1 MGWGRSHLKDRYV
14 LIYKEQLLI
23 TYSPSEIGYCHGRL
37 NIYSCPKTL
46 IKHLEAGL
54 ERELNERVN
63 INWHSQVLKPGSYR
77 GQMSYSSAI
86 GSGAKIVNVLKS
98 WSYLIFELSEFNSS
112 EGSIYFYTKELGL
125 YRGSINSQGQIVV
138 SEDMLKSAITQNLS
152 QSDLTIA
159 LEKLIGRPWDD
170 FLEPFRRVEI
180 EAASSLADRLSV

>member
-1 MGWGRSHLKDRYV
+1 VGWGRSHLRDRYV

-138 SEDMLKSAITQNLS
+138 SEDVLKSAITQNLS

-159 LEKLIGRPWDD
+159 LEKLMGRPWDD

>member
-1 MGWGRSHLKDRYV
+1 MGWGRSHLRDRYV

-54 ERELNERVN
+54 ERELNESVN
-63 INWHSQVLKPGSYR
+63 FNWQSQVLKPGSYR

-86 GSGAKIVNVLKS
+86 GSGAKIVNALKS

-112 EGSIYFYTKELGL
+112 EGSIYFYTKDLGL
-125 YRGSINSQGQIVV
+125 YRGSINSHGQIVV
-138 SEDMLKSAITQNLS
+138 SEDMLESAITQNLS

-159 LEKLIGRPWDD
+159 LEKLMGRPWDD
-170 FLEPFRRVEI
+170 FLEPFRKVEI

>member
-1 MGWGRSHLKDRYV
+1 VGWGRSHLKDRYV

-37 NIYSCPKTL
+37 IIYSCPKTL

-138 SEDMLKSAITQNLS
+138 SEDMLKCAITQNLS

>member
-1 MGWGRSHLKDRYV
+1 MGWGRSHLRDRYV

-112 EGSIYFYTKELGL
+112 EGSIYFYTKEFGL

-159 LEKLIGRPWDD
+159 LEKLMGRPWDD

-180 EAASSLADRLSV
+180 EAASNLADRLSV

>member
-1 MGWGRSHLKDRYV
+1 MGWGRSHLRDRYV

-23 TYSPSEIGYCHGRL
+23 TYTPSEIGYCHGRL
-37 NIYSCPKTL
+37 SIYSCPKAL

-63 INWHSQVLKPGSYR
+63 INWQSQILKPGTFR

-86 GSGAKIVNVLKS
+86 GSGAKIVNALKS

-159 LEKLIGRPWDD
+159 LEKLMGRPWDD
-170 FLEPFRRVEI
+170 FLVPFRRVEI

>member
-1 MGWGRSHLKDRYV
+1 MGWGRSHLRDRYV
-14 LIYKEQLLI
+14 LIYKELLLI
-23 TYSPSEIGYCHGRL
+23 TYTPSEIGYCHGRL
-37 NIYSCPKTL
+37 NIYSCPKAL

-63 INWHSQVLKPGSYR
+63 INWQSQILKPGTFR

-86 GSGAKIVNVLKS
+86 GSGAKIVNALKS

-112 EGSIYFYTKELGL
+112 EGSIYFYTKDLGL
-125 YRGSINSQGQIVV
+125 YRGSINSHGQIVV

-159 LEKLIGRPWDD
+159 LEKLMGRPWDN

>member
-1 MGWGRSHLKDRYV
+1 MGWGRSHLRDRYV
-14 LIYKEQLLI
+14 LIYKELLLI
-23 TYSPSEIGYCHGRL
+23 TYTPSEIGYCHGRL
-37 NIYSCPKTL
+37 NIYSCPKAL

-63 INWHSQVLKPGSYR
+63 INWQSQILKPGTFR

-86 GSGAKIVNVLKS
+86 GSGAKIVNALKS

-112 EGSIYFYTKELGL
+112 EGSIYFYTKDLGL

-138 SEDMLKSAITQNLS
+138 SEDMLTSAITENLI

-159 LEKLIGRPWDD
+159 LEKLMGRPWDD

>member
-1 MGWGRSHLKDRYV
+1 VGWGRSHLKDRYV

-37 NIYSCPKTL
+37 IIYSCPKTL

-54 ERELNERVN
+54 ERELNESIN
-63 INWHSQVLKPGSYR
+63 INWQSQVLKPGSYR

-138 SEDMLKSAITQNLS
+138 SEDMLKCAITQNLS

>member
-1 MGWGRSHLKDRYV
+1 VGWGRSHLRDRYV

-54 ERELNERVN
+54 ERELNERLN

-152 QSDLTIA
+152 QSDLTIE
-159 LEKLIGRPWDD
+159 LEKLMGRPWDN

>member
-1 MGWGRSHLKDRYV
+1 MGWGRSHLRDRYV

-37 NIYSCPKTL
+37 NIYSCPTAL

-63 INWHSQVLKPGSYR
+63 INWQSQGLKPGSYR

-86 GSGAKIVNVLKS
+86 GSGAKIVNALKS
-98 WSYLIFELSEFNSS
+98 WSYLIFELSEFDSS

-159 LEKLIGRPWDD
+159 LEKLMGRPWDD
-170 FLEPFRRVEI
+170 VLEPFRRVEI

>member
-1 MGWGRSHLKDRYV
+1 MGWGRSHLRDRYV
-14 LIYKEQLLI
+14 LIYKELLLI
-23 TYSPSEIGYCHGRL
+23 TYTPSEIGYCHGRL
-37 NIYSCPKTL
+37 NIYSCPKAL

-63 INWHSQVLKPGSYR
+63 INWQSQILKPGTFR

-86 GSGAKIVNVLKS
+86 GSGAKIVNALKS

-112 EGSIYFYTKELGL
+112 EGSIYFYTKDLGL
-125 YRGSINSQGQIVV
+125 YRGSINSHGQIVV
-138 SEDMLKSAITQNLS
+138 SEDMLESAITQNLS

-159 LEKLIGRPWDD
+159 LEKLMGRPWDD

>member
-1 MGWGRSHLKDRYV
+1 MGWGRSHLRDRYV

-46 IKHLEAGL
+46 IKHLETGL

-86 GSGAKIVNVLKS
+86 GSGAKIVNALKS

-112 EGSIYFYTKELGL
+112 EGSIYFYTKEFGL

-159 LEKLIGRPWDD
+159 LEKLMGRPWDD

>member
-1 MGWGRSHLKDRYV
+1 MGWGRSHLRGRYA

-46 IKHLEAGL
+46 IKHLETGL
-54 ERELNERVN
+54 ERELNESVN
-63 INWHSQVLKPGSYR
+63 LNWQNQVLKPGSYR

-86 GSGAKIVNVLKS
+86 GSGARIVNTLKS
-98 WSYLIFELSEFNSS
+98 WSYLIFELSEFNFS

-125 YRGSINSQGQIVV
+125 YRGSINSLGQIIV
-138 SEDMLKSAITQNLS
+138 SEDLLKSAITQNLI
-152 QSDLTIA
+152 QSDLTLA
-159 LEKLIGRPWDD
+159 LEKLMGRPWDD

-180 EAASSLADRLSV
+180 EAASTLADRLSV

>member
-1 MGWGRSHLKDRYV
+1 MGWGRSHLRDRYV

-37 NIYSCPKTL
+37 IIYSCPKTL

-138 SEDMLKSAITQNLS
+138 SEDMLKCAITQNLS